1 MGRLSNADFSFDT
14 KYQKQIVDA
23 IESVQLFASLFKVG
37 NGCRCQSLECLK
49 HDTGLNSNE
58 VGCKRIYREDHMDLK
73 RQLKF
78 LNKLAKKTIQT
89 KYGDTYDCI
98 NLYEQP
104 FFNYYSLKSHIY
116 DFPVR
121 SASNPEGIR
130 DQKSSPLF
138 NPSNFWLNGK
148 GCPVGMVPIR
158 RNTMADLKRAKLAT
172 KIHNSKYKPLT
183 VDKPGTHVNP
193 TLYND
198 TRTRLYTFTKDSSN
212 GNWFLKFGQDETVIG
227 FWPKNVFTA
236 LGDGANYV
244 EWGGEVFSPPD
255 VPSPPMGSG
264 YSERLEENTKYDA
277 YCRQIKTINET
288 EYVVNAADTENFSDI
303 VQYQVI
309 DEGRVGADQH
319 LVLFGGVGGYI
330 GE

>member
-1 MGRLSNADFSFDT
+1 MAARGRFSRGFGGAWWRVEARG
-14 KYQKQIVDA
+14 K
-23 IESVQLFASLFKVG
+23 ASGDRISGFWSREILEHVCGVG
-37 NGCRCQSLECLK
+37 FIRRSLKLHRSEI
-49 HDTGLNSNE
+49 DVTGLLEFVDLGHSTAPRWLRDAVE
-58 VGCKRIYREDHMDLK
+58 SRSSREAYVTSD
-73 RQLKF
+73 
-78 LNKLAKKTIQT
+78 
-89 KYGDTYDCI
+89 GD
-98 NLYEQP
+98 
-104 FFNYYSLKSHIY
+104 
-116 DFPVR
+116 
-121 SASNPEGIR
+121 
-130 DQKSSPLF
+130 
-138 NPSNFWLNGK
+138 
-148 GCPVGMVPIR
+148 
-158 RNTMADLKRAKLAT
+158 
-172 KIHNSKYKPLT
+172 
-183 VDKPGTHVNP
+183 VNP

-198 TRTRLYTFTKDSSN
+198 THTRLYTFTKTAKSSCFNTLCNSIIPVRTDIPLAIPLESISTPEQQFDLQLMLFWDSSN

-244 EWGGEVFSPPD
+244 EWGGEVFSPPG

-264 YSERLEENTKYDA
+264 YSERLKENTKYDA

-288 EYVVNAADTENFSDI
+288 DYVLNAVDTESFSDI

>member
-1 MGRLSNADFSFDT
+1 M
-14 KYQKQIVDA
+14 
-23 IESVQLFASLFKVG
+23 E
-37 NGCRCQSLECLK
+37 
-49 HDTGLNSNE
+49 
-58 VGCKRIYREDHMDLK
+58 LK
-73 RQLKF
+73 RQLKL
-78 LNKLAKKTIQT
+78 LNKLAKKTILT

-104 FFNYYSLKSHIY
+104 FFNYHSLKNHIY
-116 DFPVR
+116 HFPVR
-121 SASNPEGIR
+121 STSNPKGIR

-158 RNTMADLKRAKLAT
+158 RNTMADLKGAKLAT
-172 KIHNSKYKPLT
+172 EIHSSKYKPLT
-183 VDKPGTHVNP
+183 VDKPGTHYAIVGTKNKNNVYHGGSASISIYNPKVKGTQYSSARIKVQNYPDSIEVGWTVNP

-198 TRTRLYTFTKDSSN
+198 TRTRLYTSTKTAKSSCFDTYDSSN

-236 LGDGANYV
+236 LGDGANYD
-244 EWGGEVFSPPD
+244 EWGGEVFSPPG

-264 YSERLEENTKYDA
+264 YSERLKENNKYDA
-277 YCRQIKTINET
+277 YCKQIKTINET
-288 EYVVNAADTENFSDI
+288 DYVVNAVDTESFSDI